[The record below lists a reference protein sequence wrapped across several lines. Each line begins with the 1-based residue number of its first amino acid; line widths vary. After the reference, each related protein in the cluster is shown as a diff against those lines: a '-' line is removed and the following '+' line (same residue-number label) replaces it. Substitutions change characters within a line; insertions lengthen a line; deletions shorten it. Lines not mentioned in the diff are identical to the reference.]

1 MRLPRIEPGAVGG
14 MSVFILLLRREARL
28 LFRRPAEL
36 ANPLVFFAIVVALFP
51 LAVGPQ
57 SQLLQTLSPGL
68 VWVAAL
74 LAVLLSLDG
83 LFRSDFE
90 DGSLEQWVLSP
101 HPLAML
107 VLAKVLAHWIFSG
120 LALVLLAP
128 LLALMLGLPS
138 HCLPVLLGSLLLG
151 TPVLSLLGAVGA
163 ALTVGLKRG
172 GLLLALLILPLYIP
186 VLILGSG
193 ALQAALQNMPA
204 TGQLLWL
211 ASLAALAVTLAPF
224 AIAAGLKISVGE

>member
-1 MRLPRIEPGAVGG
+1 
-14 MSVFILLLRREARL
+14 MSGVFTLLLKREARL
-28 LFRRPAEL
+28 LIRRPAEL
-36 ANPLVFFAIVVALFP
+36 ANPLVFFAIVIALFP
-51 LAVGPQ
+51 LAVGPE
-57 SQLLQTLSPGL
+57 SQLLQSISPGL
-68 VWVAAL
+68 LWVAAL

-90 DGSLEQWVLSP
+90 DGSLEQWVVSP
-101 HPLAML
+101 HPLALL
-107 VLAKVLAHWIFSG
+107 VLAKVLAHWVFSG

-128 LLALMLGLPS
+128 LLGLMLGLPVQA
-138 HCLPVLLGSLLLG
+138 LPVLLLSLLLG
-151 TPVLSLLGAVGA
+151 TPTLSLLGAVGA

-193 ALQAALQNMPA
+193 ALQAALQGLPTA
-204 TGQLLWL
+204 GHLLWL
-211 ASLAALAVTLAPF
+211 ASLTALAVTLTPF

>member
-1 MRLPRIEPGAVGG
+1 MS
-14 MSVFILLLRREARL
+14 SVFVQVMARESRL

-36 ANPLVFFAIVVALFP
+36 ANPLVFFAIVTALFP
-51 LAVGPQ
+51 LAVGPE

-68 VWVAAL
+68 LWVAAL

-101 HPLAML
+101 HPLPVL
-107 VLAKVLAHWIFSG
+107 VLAKVLAHWLFSG

-128 LLALMLGLPS
+128 LLALMLGLPAR
-138 HCLPVLLGSLLLG
+138 CLSVLLLSLLLG
-151 TPVLSLLGAVGA
+151 TPILSLLGAVGA

-193 ALQAALQNMPA
+193 ALQAALQGLPA

-211 ASLAALAVTLAPF
+211 ASLAALALTLSPF
-224 AIAAGLKISVGE
+224 AIAAGLTISVGE

>member
-1 MRLPRIEPGAVGG
+1 MVGG
-14 MSVFILLLRREARL
+14 QHHRA
-28 LFRRPAEL
+28 
-36 ANPLVFFAIVVALFP
+36 AL
-51 LAVGPQ
+51 LAVGRQVRFELRYALLVQGSERLVENPQ
-57 SQLLQTLSPGL
+57 RRAGQVQPGQGH
-68 VWVAAL
+68 AAL

-101 HPLAML
+101 HPLALL

-204 TGQLLWL
+204 TGHLLWL
-211 ASLAALAVTLAPF
+211 ASLTALAVTLAPF

>member
-1 MRLPRIEPGAVGG
+1 MC
-14 MSVFILLLRREARL
+14 S
-28 LFRRPAEL
+28 
-36 ANPLVFFAIVVALFP
+36 
-51 LAVGPQ
+51 
-57 SQLLQTLSPGL
+57 SD
-68 VWVAAL
+68 
-74 LAVLLSLDG
+74 LSLDG

-90 DGSLEQWVLSP
+90 DGSLEQWVVSP
-101 HPLAML
+101 HPLALL
-107 VLAKVLAHWIFSG
+107 VLAKVLAHWAFSG

-128 LLALMLGLPS
+128 LLGLMLGMPLS
-138 HCLPVLLGSLLLG
+138 ALPVLLISLLLG

-193 ALQAALQNMPA
+193 ALQAALQGLPA
-204 TGQLLWL
+204 AGHLLWL
-211 ASLAALAVTLAPF
+211 SSLTALAVTLTPF

>member
-1 MRLPRIEPGAVGG
+1 
-14 MSVFILLLRREARL
+14 MSNVFTQLLRREARL
-28 LFRRPAEL
+28 LCRRPAEL
-36 ANPLVFFAIVVALFP
+36 LNPLVFFAIVVALFP
-51 LAVGPQ
+51 LAVGPE
-57 SQLLQTLSPGL
+57 SKLLETLSPGL
-68 VWVAAL
+68 VWVGAL

-101 HPLAML
+101 QPLPLL
-107 VLAKVLAHWIFSG
+107 VLAKVLAHWLFSG

-128 LLALMLGLPS
+128 LLALMLGLPAR
-138 HCLPVLLGSLLLG
+138 CLPVLLISLLLG
-151 TPVLSLLGAVGA
+151 TPILSLLGAVGA

-193 ALQAALQNMPA
+193 ALQSALQGLPTA
-204 TGQLLWL
+204 GHLLWL
-211 ASLAALAVTLAPF
+211 ASLTALAVTLTPF

>member
-1 MRLPRIEPGAVGG
+1 
-14 MSVFILLLRREARL
+14 MSVLFVLLLKREAL
-28 LFRRPAEL
+28 LLCRRPVEL
-36 ANPLVFFAIVVALFP
+36 ANPLVFFAIVIALFP
-51 LAVGPQ
+51 LAVGPE
-57 SQLLQTLSPGL
+57 SQLLKELSPGL
-68 VWVAAL
+68 IWVAAL

-101 HPLAML
+101 HPLFVL
-107 VLAKVLAHWIFSG
+107 VLAKVMAHWVFTG
-120 LALVLLAP
+120 LALIVLSP
-128 LLALMLGLPS
+128 VLALMLGLPVQ
-138 HCLPVLLGSLLLG
+138 CLGVLLLSLLLG

-193 ALQAALQNMPA
+193 ALQASLHGMPSA
-204 TGQLLWL
+204 GQLLWL
-211 ASLAALAVTLAPF
+211 GSLMVLSLTFSPF
-224 AIAAGLKISVGE
+224 AIGAGLRISVGE

>member
-1 MRLPRIEPGAVGG
+1 MGG

-36 ANPLVFFAIVVALFP
+36 ANPLVFFAIVVALFRWR
-51 LAVGPQ
+51 LAPRANCCKPCRRAWCGWPRCWRCCCRWTACSAVISRTARWSSGCCHR
-57 SQLLQTLSPGL
+57 TAG
-68 VWVAAL
+68 AAG
-74 LAVLLSLDG
+74 AGQGAGALD
-83 LFRSDFE
+83 L
-90 DGSLEQWVLSP
+90 
-101 HPLAML
+101 
-107 VLAKVLAHWIFSG
+107 SG

-128 LLALMLGLPS
+128 LLALMLGLPG
-138 HCLPVLLGSLLLG
+138 HCLPVLLASLLLG

-204 TGQLLWL
+204 TGHLLWL
-211 ASLAALAVTLAPF
+211 ASLTALAVTLAPF

>member
-1 MRLPRIEPGAVGG
+1 MS
-14 MSVFILLLRREARL
+14 SVFTLLLARETRL

-36 ANPLVFFAIVVALFP
+36 ANPLVFFAIVIALFP
-51 LAVGPQ
+51 LAVGPET
-57 SQLLQTLSPGL
+57 QLLQTISPGL

-90 DGSLEQWVLSP
+90 DGSLEQWVVSP
-101 HPLAML
+101 HPLALL
-107 VLAKVLAHWIFSG
+107 VRAKVLAHWAFSG

-128 LLALMLGLPS
+128 LLGLMLGLP
-138 HCLPVLLGSLLLG
+138 LGTIPVLLISLLLG
-151 TPVLSLLGAVGA
+151 TPILSLLGAVGA

-193 ALQAALQNMPA
+193 ALQAALQGLPA
-204 TGQLLWL
+204 VVHLLWL
-211 ASLAALAVTLAPF
+211 ASLTALAVTLTPF

>member
-1 MRLPRIEPGAVGG
+1 
-14 MSVFILLLRREARL
+14 MSGLFVLLLKREAL
-28 LFRRPAEL
+28 LLCRRPVEL
-36 ANPLVFFAIVVALFP
+36 ANPLVFFAIVIALFP
-51 LAVGPQ
+51 LAVGPE
-57 SQLLQTLSPGL
+57 SQLLKELSPGL
-68 VWVAAL
+68 IWVAAL

-101 HPLAML
+101 HPLFVL
-107 VLAKVLAHWIFSG
+107 VLDKVMAHWVFTG
-120 LALVLLAP
+120 LALIVLSP
-128 LLALMLGLPS
+128 VLALMLGLPVQ
-138 HCLPVLLGSLLLG
+138 CLGVLLLSLLLG

-193 ALQAALQNMPA
+193 ALQASLHGMPA
-204 TGQLLWL
+204 AGQLLWL
-211 ASLAALAVTLAPF
+211 GSLMVLSLTFSPF
-224 AIAAGLKISVGE
+224 AIGAGLRISVGE

>member
-1 MRLPRIEPGAVGG
+1 MSNVFNQLLSREMRLLA
-14 MSVFILLLRREARL
+14 
-28 LFRRPAEL
+28 RRPSDL
-36 ANPLVFFAIVVALFP
+36 ANPLVFFAIVIALFP
-51 LAVGPQ
+51 LAVGPET
-57 SQLLQTLSPGL
+57 QLLQTLSPGL

-90 DGSLEQWVLSP
+90 DGSLEQWVLSS
-101 HPLAML
+101 HPLPLL
-107 VLAKVLAHWIFSG
+107 VLAKVLAHWLFSG

-128 LLALMLGLPS
+128 VLALMLGLPER
-138 HCLPVLLGSLLLG
+138 CLPVLLISLLLG

-193 ALQAALQNMPA
+193 ALQAALQGLPA
-204 TGQLLWL
+204 TGHLLWL
-211 ASLAALAVTLAPF
+211 ASLTALAVTLTPF
-224 AIAAGLKISVGE
+224 AIAAGLTISVGE

>member
-1 MRLPRIEPGAVGG
+1 

-36 ANPLVFFAIVVALFP
+36 ANPLVFFAIVVAMFP
-51 LAVGPQ
+51 LAVGPE

-101 HPLAML
+101 HPLPLL

-193 ALQAALQNMPA
+193 ALDVP
-204 TGQLLWL
+204 
-211 ASLAALAVTLAPF
+211 
-224 AIAAGLKISVGE
+224 

>member
-1 MRLPRIEPGAVGG
+1 MGR
-14 MSVFILLLRREARL
+14 MSHVFTLLLAREARL
-28 LFRRPAEL
+28 LFRRPADL
-36 ANPLVFFAIVVALFP
+36 LNPLVFFAIVIALFP
-51 LAVGPQ
+51 LAVGAEP
-57 SQLLQTLSPGL
+57 QLLQRLAPGL

-74 LAVLLSLDG
+74 LSVLLSLDG

-90 DGSLEQWVLSP
+90 DGSLEQWVLSL
-101 HPLAML
+101 HPLALL
-107 VLAKVLAHWIFSG
+107 VLAKVLVHWACSG

-128 LLALMLGLPS
+128 LLALMLGLPGD
-138 HCLPVLLGSLLLG
+138 CVPVLLVSLLLG

-193 ALQAALQNMPA
+193 AIQAALEGLPA
-204 TGQLLWL
+204 TGYLLWL
-211 ASLAALAVTLAPF
+211 GSLTALSVTLTPF
-224 AIAAGLKISVGE
+224 AIAAGLKISVAE